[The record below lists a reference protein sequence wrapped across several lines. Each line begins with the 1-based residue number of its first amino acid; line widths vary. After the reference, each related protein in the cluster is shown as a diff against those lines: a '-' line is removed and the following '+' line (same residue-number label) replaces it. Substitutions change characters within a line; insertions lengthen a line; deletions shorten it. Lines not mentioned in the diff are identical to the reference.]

1 MQVVYCW
8 NRLGGVMVRLLVSG
22 VVARWF
28 KRRSGE
34 IKDNK
39 IYISCFSAKEQ
50 EQRLDGLGIMIMCPS
65 GVKCLSMDSY
75 LSELAILEI
84 NHDLCHMNRPFY
96 NMIIRR
102 V

>member
-1 MQVVYCW
+1 
-8 NRLGGVMVRLLVSG
+8 MVRLLVSG

-50 EQRLDGLGIMIMCPS
+50 EQRLDGLGIMIMCSS